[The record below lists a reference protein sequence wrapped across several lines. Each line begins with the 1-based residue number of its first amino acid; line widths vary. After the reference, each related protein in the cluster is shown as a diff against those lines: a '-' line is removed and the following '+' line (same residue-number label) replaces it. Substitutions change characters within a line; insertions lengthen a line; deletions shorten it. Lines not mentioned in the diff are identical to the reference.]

1 MIVRR
6 IIFFFMV
13 IFIFMGIFSFASSN
27 RVFLNIG
34 ISDIKVAFDTTTQI
48 TLGSTTIFSKQI
60 ENITDEILG
69 QYKNYFKV
77 INRGD
82 ITSLLKAWKMRQMG
96 LVESTQTVYQLKPVD
111 VQMVIDIL
119 GAQNDLYFTYKFLR
133 LDGTEAFPTKTFSIN
148 NVSTLNGALNNIYVK
163 INAMLKSIIS
173 QIHMKVIS
181 VNDNK
186 VKIYTYGKS
195 INVGDVLKVFKIDK
209 ILGEEEV
216 GKIKVDEIISNTVV
230 EGSILSFK
238 KEIEPG
244 DICVSSKKIMLKIT
258 TDKSYYDIGD
268 TITINVSSNSD
279 CYIYIFDVRKNGKN
293 VSLLFPIELY
303 PPLRDNFI
311 SKDGTL
317 SLPYYKASEPVG
329 EDQITVFGSR
339 LKLKPRSDFDNDM
352 EYYQYVS
359 QTVKNENGSKG
370 SVKIKIGN

>member
-6 IIFFFMV
+6 IFFFV
-13 IFIFMGIFSFASSN
+13 IILTFVGIFSFAFSN

-34 ISDIKVAFDTTTQI
+34 ISDIKVTFDTPTQI

-69 QYKNYFKV
+69 QYKNYFRV

-82 ITSLLKAWKMRQMG
+82 INSLLKAWKMRQMG
-96 LVESTQTVYQLKPVD
+96 LVESTQTIYQLKPVD
-111 VQMVIDIL
+111 IHIVMEIL
-119 GAQNDLYFTYKFLR
+119 GAQDNLYFTLKFLR
-133 LDGTEAFPTKTFSIN
+133 LDGAEAFPTKSFSLNDILGLN
-148 NVSTLNGALNNIYVK
+148 DTLNKSYVK
-163 INAMLKSIIS
+163 INAILKSITS
-173 QIHMKVIS
+173 QIQMKIIS
-181 VNDNK
+181 VNNK
-186 VKIYTYGKS
+186 EVKVYTYGKNV
-195 INVGDVLKVFKIDK
+195 NVGEVLKVLEKAGIA
-209 ILGEEEV
+209 GEEEI
-216 GKIKVDEIISNTVV
+216 GKIKVNKILSNTVV

-238 KEIEPG
+238 KAIQTG
-244 DICVSSKKIMLKIT
+244 DVCISSKKIVLKVT

-293 VSLLFPIELY
+293 VLLLFPIELY
-303 PPLRDNFI
+303 PVLRDNFI
-311 SKDGTL
+311 IKDKVL
-317 SLPYYKASEPVG
+317 SLPYYKASEPIG

-339 LKLKPRSDFDNDM
+339 LKLKPRNDFDNDM

-359 QTVKNENGSKG
+359 QAVKNENGSED

>member
-1 MIVRR
+1 MQKKIV
-6 IIFFFMV
+6 ILCSLLFFLNLFT
-13 IFIFMGIFSFASSN
+13 FASLPQIISN
-27 RVFLNIG
+27 VG
-34 ISDIKVAFDTTTQI
+34 ILHINVDFDVPTRI
-48 TLGSTTIFSKQI
+48 TLCSTSVFSQLI
-60 ENITDEILG
+60 GNMTDEIFG
-69 QYKNYFKV
+69 QYRSYFQFV
-77 INRGD
+77 NRRD
-82 ITSLLKAWKMRQMG
+82 FSSLVKAWKMG
-96 LVESTQTVYQLKPVD
+96 QTVVETPQKIYKLKPTD
-111 VQMVIDIL
+111 IKIVIDAYGIR
-119 GAQNDLYFTYKFLR
+119 NSLYFTYKFIR
-133 LDGTEAFPTKTFSIN
+133 FDGTEAFPTKSFSIN
-148 NVSTLNGALNNIYVK
+148 NVSTLNETLNNSYVK
-163 INAMLKSIIS
+163 INTMLKSIIS

-230 EGSILSFK
+230 EGSILSLK
-238 KEIEPG
+238 KTIKPG

-268 TITINVSSNSD
+268 AITINVSSNSD

-293 VSLLFPIELY
+293 VLLLFPNELY
-303 PPLRDNFI
+303 SVLRDNFI
-311 SKDGTL
+311 SKDGVL

-339 LKLKPRSDFDNDM
+339 LKLKPRDDFYNDM

-359 QTVKNENGSKG
+359 QAVKNEEGSEN

>member
-6 IIFFFMV
+6 IFFFV
-13 IFIFMGIFSFASSN
+13 IILTFVGIFSFAFSN

-34 ISDIKVAFDTTTQI
+34 ISDIKVTFDTPTQI

-69 QYKNYFKV
+69 QYKNYFRV

-82 ITSLLKAWKMRQMG
+82 INSLLKAWKMRQMG
-96 LVESTQTVYQLKPVD
+96 LVESTQTIYQLKPVD
-111 VQMVIDIL
+111 IHIVMEIL
-119 GAQNDLYFTYKFLR
+119 GAQDNLYFTLKFLR
-133 LDGTEAFPTKTFSIN
+133 LDGTEAFPTKSFSLNDILGLN
-148 NVSTLNGALNNIYVK
+148 DTLNKSYVK
-163 INAMLKSIIS
+163 INAILKSITS
-173 QIHMKVIS
+173 QIQMKIIS
-181 VNDNK
+181 VNNK
-186 VKIYTYGKS
+186 EVKVYTYGKNV
-195 INVGDVLKVFKIDK
+195 NVGEVLKVLEKAGIA
-209 ILGEEEV
+209 GEEEI
-216 GKIKVDEIISNTVV
+216 GKIKVNKILSNTLV

-238 KEIEPG
+238 KAIQTG
-244 DICVSSKKIMLKIT
+244 DICISSKKIVLKIT

-293 VSLLFPIELY
+293 VLLLFPIELY
-303 PPLRDNFI
+303 PVLRDNFI
-311 SKDGTL
+311 IKDKVL
-317 SLPYYKASEPVG
+317 SLPYYKASEPIG

-339 LKLKPRSDFDNDM
+339 LKLKPRNDFDNDM

-359 QTVKNENGSKG
+359 QAVKNENGSED

>member
-6 IIFFFMV
+6 IFFFV
-13 IFIFMGIFSFASSN
+13 IILTFVGIFSFAFSN

-34 ISDIKVAFDTTTQI
+34 ISDIKVTFDTPTQI

-69 QYKNYFKV
+69 QYKNYFRV

-82 ITSLLKAWKMRQMG
+82 INSLLKAWKMRQMG
-96 LVESTQTVYQLKPVD
+96 LVESTQTIYQLKPVD
-111 VQMVIDIL
+111 IHIVMEIL
-119 GAQNDLYFTYKFLR
+119 GAQDNLYFTLKFLR
-133 LDGTEAFPTKTFSIN
+133 LDGTEAFPTKSFSLNDILGLN
-148 NVSTLNGALNNIYVK
+148 DTLNKSYVK
-163 INAMLKSIIS
+163 INAILKSITS
-173 QIHMKVIS
+173 QIQMKIIS
-181 VNDNK
+181 VNNK
-186 VKIYTYGKS
+186 EVKVYTYGKNV
-195 INVGDVLKVFKIDK
+195 NVGEVLKVLEKAGIA
-209 ILGEEEV
+209 GEEEI
-216 GKIKVDEIISNTVV
+216 GKIKVNKILSNTVV

-238 KEIEPG
+238 KAIQTG
-244 DICVSSKKIMLKIT
+244 DICISSKKIVLKIT

-293 VSLLFPIELY
+293 VLLLFPIELY
-303 PPLRDNFI
+303 PVLRDNFI
-311 SKDGTL
+311 IKDKVL
-317 SLPYYKASEPVG
+317 SLPYYKASEPIG

-339 LKLKPRSDFDNDM
+339 LKLKPRNDFDNDM

-359 QTVKNENGSKG
+359 QAVKNENGSED